1 MTFRT
6 ATGIAETLPIVG
18 VMGSGV
24 EASKDRAEILGQWLA
39 GEEVHLLTGGGG
51 GLMEAISRAFHET
64 PGRSGKVLGILPGI
78 EAPRLSDP
86 TLYPN
91 PWVEIPIYTHLPLSG
106 VEGTETGSR
115 NHINVLT
122 SDVIVALAGGAG
134 TASEVTLAVKYERPV
149 IAFLDSPGDIPNL
162 PENVRI
168 ESRFEAIQAFVRG
181 ALRGRSE

>member
-1 MTFRT
+1 M
-6 ATGIAETLPIVG
+6 AIVG
-18 VMGSGV
+18 VMGSGN
-24 EASKDRAEILGQWLA
+24 EASKGRARVLGQWLA
-39 GEEVHLLTGGGG
+39 REHVHLLTGGGG
-51 GLMEAISRAFHET
+51 GLMEAVSRAFHET
-64 PGRSGKVLGILPGI
+64 PGRSGRVLGILPGI
-78 EAPRLSDP
+78 EAPRFGDP
-86 TLYPN
+86 GPYPN

-106 VEGTETGSR
+106 LEGTETGSR